1 MIISHVRWP
10 KTLPIT
16 FCLETRSADKDK
28 NATIENPKMAQ
39 CVKSLSELLIAFEK
53 SKIYDNVAPEKSQL
67 RDDIGRLLALC
78 HAALRTIA
86 LPPTEAD
93 SLEAARTALTK
104 SKGTFHAGLTM
115 YPVGVYMCTK
125 ASYMISQCRQDQVLE
140 SDIDTAVEIAKT
152 YKINTYKDIAKTKD
166 NDLEIAISSQS
177 KFYDMVAKVKVFVE
191 SASDGLK
198 QSKKSEVETI
208 LALLQDLKVALMDLV
223 DVKYVNKFSNF
234 DNYMQLLIEGKMTD
248 EQANLCLQDLNAIV
262 SYQAVNK
269 GMVLKLLG
277 KDDAGSFEEV
287 LGCMPKVAALIH
299 KALPNLRSLKSDTVN
314 EDVLLNE
321 SIIALFA
328 SLNDLTLMQ
337 NLEGIVKT
345 WTPLF
350 AKLKDF
356 MKGAVSDWLVRAT
369 STFRPFIAKLMQPEM
384 GLDAAKTML
393 TTDIVG
399 KVDYDA
405 DEKESGWGLISR
417 FQN

>member
-1 MIISHVRWP
+1 M
-10 KTLPIT
+10 
-16 FCLETRSADKDK
+16 ETRSADKDK
-28 NATIENPKMAQ
+28 NATIENPEMTQ
-39 CVKSLSELLIAFEK
+39 CVKSLSELLVAFEK

-78 HAALRTIA
+78 HAALRTLS
-86 LPPTEAD
+86 LPPAEAD

-115 YPVGVYMCTK
+115 YPVGVYICTK
-125 ASYMISQCRQDQVLE
+125 ASYMISQCRQDQVWQC
-140 SDIDTAVEIAKT
+140 DIDTAAEIART
-152 YKINTYKDIAKTKD
+152 YKINTYKDIVKTKD

-198 QSKKSEVETI
+198 QSKKSEVDTI

-223 DVKYVNKFSNF
+223 DVKYGAKFSNF
-234 DNYMQLLIEGKMTD
+234 ANYMQALIEGKMTD
-248 EQANLCLQDLNAIV
+248 EQSTLCIQDLNAIV

-277 KDDAGSFEEV
+277 KDDAGTFEGV
-287 LGCMPKVAALIH
+287 VGSMPKLAGLIH
-299 KALPNLRSLKSDTVN
+299 KALPHLRSLKSDTVN

-328 SLNDLTLMQ
+328 SLNDLILMQ
-337 NLEGIVKT
+337 NLEGTVKT
-345 WTPLF
+345 WAPLF

-356 MKGAVSDWLVRAT
+356 MKSAVCDWLVRAT
-369 STFRPFIAKLMQPEM
+369 STFRPFIAKLMQPEI
-384 GLDAAKTML
+384 GLDAAKAML

-399 KVDYDA
+399 NVDYDA
-405 DEKESGWGLISR
+405 DEKESGWG
-417 FQN
+417 